1 MRRSDVNSSFL
12 SALAGSA
19 ATGSDLENARRES
32 SGDASRRRPG
42 EERWMILSYSTS
54 ENKLASEYE
63 EGNESIRVE
72 TVS

>member
-12 SALAGSA
+12 SALEGSA

-42 EERWMILSYSTS
+42 EERWMILS
-54 ENKLASEYE
+54 
-63 EGNESIRVE
+63 
-72 TVS
+72 